1 METWNPIV
9 LFCGCIYSKIQWSH
23 EVTPAWSSV
32 FIMPRFQIEVVIL
45 PETKSKRSSEKWGGQ
60 EGDDLSFSFVFFEA
74 VFFSDRNLQLYR
86 C

>member
-1 METWNPIV
+1 M
-9 LFCGCIYSKIQWSH
+9 
-23 EVTPAWSSV
+23 TPAWSLV

-60 EGDDLSFSFVFFEA
+60 EGDDLSFCFGFLEAIFFR
-74 VFFSDRNLQLYR
+74 DKNLQLYR